1 MTINLICSQCGEP
14 VSVLPMIKETQEIY
28 ADPLYRDQP
37 SFMVRPCKCVTPLKA
52 RVMSAVKTVLY
63 QLERDSEALTSSD

>member
-1 MTINLICSQCGEP
+1 MYIE
-14 VSVLPMIKETQEIY
+14 
-28 ADPLYRDQP
+28 PLYQDSP